1 MRDNGKIEWREA
13 CGMFSEVPGSVWLI
27 GGLILIV
34 IAWLT
39 IWATNKGYSKKW
51 DEE

>member
-1 MRDNGKIEWREA
+1 
-13 CGMFSEVPGSVWLI
+13 MFSEVPGSVWFL
-27 GGLILIV
+27 GAVILIV
-34 IAWLT
+34 ITWLT

>member
-1 MRDNGKIEWREA
+1 
-13 CGMFSEVPGSVWLI
+13 MFSEVPGGVWVA
-27 GGLILIV
+27 GFVILAAIT
-34 IAWLT
+34 WMT